1 MSQVI
6 AATSISAFPKAI
18 KEEGLFDM
26 KKATGEFVIDVGL
39 IDFTPEW
46 NIRPICRTQ
55 VEALKNARQ
64 NGETLDPFELEPVQI
79 DGKNR
84 FRIVDGHHTY
94 VAIKELFDEKQD
106 DGKHKAT
113 MFKGTESDKL
123 VRAFN
128 STQGLPLTPMQA
140 CRTFQR
146 MLDEG
151 MSRKEIAKRVSK
163 PLAYVSD
170 VLFLS
175 NADDEMVAMIDSE
188 VISASRAKRL
198 LREQGE
204 NATAFA
210 KLETGTGLN
219 TESGESGQPAANQEL
234 TSEQSANDSRI
245 NTESATETTIR
256 KAGKRSTQMRTV
268 STGKTTAA
276 FELLTAVS
284 KRLPEDGETIELNPL
299 LLNQIKELANY
310 YSDIKAHNTEV
321 ANSLKQIG

>member
-6 AATSISAFPKAI
+6 QATSISAFPKAI

-55 VEALKNARQ
+55 VEALKNARL

-94 VAIKELFDEKQD
+94 VAIKELFDANSD

-113 MFKGTESDKL
+113 MFKGSESDKL

-175 NADDEMVAMIDSE
+175 NADSEMVAMIDSN

-210 KLETGTGLN
+210 KLEAGNSIHTQLDN
-219 TESGESGQPAANQEL
+219 SAANTPL
-234 TSEQSANDSRI
+234 TGEDSANDSRI
-245 NTESATETTIR
+245 STESATESTIR
-256 KAGKRSTQMRTV
+256 KASKRSTQMRSV
-268 STGKTTAA
+268 SNGKTTAA
-276 FELLTAVS
+276 FELLTAIN
-284 KRLPEDGETIELNPL
+284 KRLPESGESLELNPL
-299 LLNQIKELANY
+299 LLNQIKELASY
-310 YSDIKAHNTEV
+310 YTDIQQHNTDV
-321 ANSLKQIG
+321 ANQLKQIS